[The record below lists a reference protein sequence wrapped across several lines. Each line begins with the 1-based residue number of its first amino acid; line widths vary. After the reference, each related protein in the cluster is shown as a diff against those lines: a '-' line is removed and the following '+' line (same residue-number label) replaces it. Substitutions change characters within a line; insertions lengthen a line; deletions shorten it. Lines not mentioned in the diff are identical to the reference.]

1 MTSQYFRRCDHTE
14 REILTAEHR
23 LFDPGEVNLRSVRSL
38 LTAVGTFFQPKCS
51 HLQLSTAV
59 NAGVTLT
66 FPGMPRDITDKH
78 DGPSDRQPTKNCQ
91 HRG

>member
-14 REILTAEHR
+14 REILTAEHQ

-51 HLQLSTAV
+51 HL
-59 NAGVTLT
+59 
-66 FPGMPRDITDKH
+66 
-78 DGPSDRQPTKNCQ
+78 
-91 HRG
+91 